1 MTRKSTMWL
10 ISAALVFS
18 TPQSVFAQTNPTP
31 SFNCKRAVTE
41 AELAICASTT
51 LAAQD
56 RAIASLYNR
65 VRAATPQARRAA
77 LRADQQQFLR
87 ARDNCYGPEGN
98 GIDCLE
104 GSLAERVRE
113 LNRWLRSGYR

>member
-1 MTRKSTMWL
+1 VTRYLTTWHLVATL
-10 ISAALVFS
+10 ICL
-18 TPQSVFAQTNPTP
+18 TPVTTFAQPNPTP

-41 AELAICASTT
+41 AELAICASPS

-65 VRAATPQARRAA
+65 VRAATPTGRRPA
-77 LRADQQQFLR
+77 LRADQQRFLR